1 MRSSPI
7 SHMEGASIA
16 VQGERYLGM
25 PVAWMLPPQPLTWI
39 APLDH
44 SLNEDED

>member
-1 MRSSPI
+1 
-7 SHMEGASIA
+7 MEGMSIA
-16 VQGERYLGM
+16 AQGEWYLGM
-25 PVAWMLPPQPLTWI
+25 PVTFMLPPQPITWI